1 MMALNSGNLTAHGKM
16 AWFDEGSNASLIA
29 AHAQRL
35 DSFLEAIADDKVT
48 DAEVKSQEER
58 VVKLMKEIE
67 PQLDSKLHDRVTEL
81 LCELT
86 AYDLMQAL
94 NMMQNARPTLKF
106 RG

>member
-1 MMALNSGNLTAHGKM
+1 MTAKSGNVAAGKST
-16 AWFDEGSNASLIA
+16 WFDESSSASLIA
-29 AHAQRL
+29 EQAQRL
-35 DSFLEAIADDKVT
+35 DSFLQAIADGQIT

-58 VVKLMKEIE
+58 LVKLMKEIE
-67 PQLDSKLHDRVTEL
+67 PQLDPKLHERVTQL

-94 NMMQNARPTLKF
+94 NMMQNARPLSKF

>member
-1 MMALNSGNLTAHGKM
+1 MAANTKAT
-16 AWFDEGSNASLIA
+16 WFDDASNSSLIA
-29 AHAQRL
+29 EQAQKL
-35 DSFLEAIADDKVT
+35 ESFLQAMADGQVT
-48 DAEVKSQEER
+48 DDEVKTQEER

-67 PQLDSKLHDRVTEL
+67 PQLTGPLHERVTQL

-94 NMMQNARPTLKF
+94 NMMQSARQMSKF

>member
-1 MMALNSGNLTAHGKM
+1 MAFKSGNVAADGRT

-29 AHAQRL
+29 EQAQRL
-35 DSFLEAIADDKVT
+35 DSFLEAIADGKVT
-48 DAEVKSQEER
+48 ESEVKSQEER
-58 VVKLMKEIE
+58 VVKLMEEIE
-67 PQLDSKLHDRVTEL
+67 PQLDAKLHGRVTEL

-94 NMMQNARPTLKF
+94 NMMQTAKQTSKF

>member
-1 MMALNSGNLTAHGKM
+1 MAANTKTSWL
-16 AWFDEGSNASLIA
+16 DEGANTSLISEK
-29 AHAQRL
+29 AQRL
-35 DSFLEAIADDKVT
+35 DSFLKAVEDGKVT

-58 VVKLMKEIE
+58 LVKLMKEIE
-67 PQLDSKLHDRVTEL
+67 PQLEPKLHDRVTEL

-94 NMMQNARPTLKF
+94 NMMQAVRPMSKV